1 MLTQNQQEIINSITQ
16 EFLTF
21 NEQRKVV
28 SKPFNL
34 FDTSHLDAS
43 NEYSK
48 EQIEEARIVN
58 RSVSKKLTELLVS
71 DFSLLKQD
79 VPKLPIKLSEWMG
92 DGWDGDAQYE
102 RENRIGRIIIG
113 TNFIVDYFAHG
124 KRYTADNGDTY
135 VILDGSY
142 RLRVEDYSGYISA
155 PTLADLFTNDR
166 FVQKFTKFYREQ
178 IK

>member
-1 MLTQNQQEIINSITQ
+1 MLTQNQQEIINSITK
-16 EFLTF
+16 EFLSF

-34 FDTSHLDAS
+34 FNTSHLDAS

-58 RSVSKKLTELLVS
+58 RSISKTLAELLVS

-79 VPKLPIKLSEWMG
+79 VPKLPIQLSKWMG
-92 DGWDGDAQYE
+92 DGWDGNAQYE

-113 TNFIVDYFAHG
+113 TGFIVDYFAHG

-135 VILDGSY
+135 VILDGTY
-142 RLRVEDYSGYISA
+142 RLHVDDYSGVISA
-155 PTLADLFTNDR
+155 STLADLFANDR
-166 FVQKFTKFYREQ
+166 FVQKFTKFYREF